1 MPFSFGFLTH
11 LFVKSYFCLLT
22 GILKTIKFY
31 ALFSFFGII
40 PTIQKENEVFT
51 LSKKELHYW
60 LLQTLLIV
68 TIIFVSTKISFL
80 FKPISIFFTTLFFPI
95 LITGF
100 LFFLLNPIVN
110 FLQRQKV
117 PRILAILIIYI
128 VFAGILIVV
137 IGSLV
142 PTITKQVTAL
152 ANELP
157 NYADKTL
164 QYFDKLA
171 QSSELRWMMAEQE
184 ELMETAKQRLL
195 EYANSLP
202 DRITGGIASIL
213 NVIANIAVIL
223 VTVPFLL
230 FYMFK
235 DGHDFPKAI
244 SKFIPAEYREEGLTV
259 LKDTGET
266 LSAYIH
272 GQVIVASAVGTLSF
286 IGYLIIDLPFALV
299 LALVVAFTNIIPYVG
314 PLIGGAPAVI
324 VGLFDSPSKALLVLI
339 VLVIAQQLEGNVLS
353 PLILGKS
360 LDTHP
365 ATIIILL
372 LAAGNLAGILGM
384 VLAVPA
390 YAVSKTIVLNII
402 RFLRARK
409 VATIKAET

>member
-1 MPFSFGFLTH
+1 M
-11 LFVKSYFCLLT
+11 
-22 GILKTIKFY
+22 
-31 ALFSFFGII
+31 A
-40 PTIQKENEVFT
+40 
-51 LSKKELHYW
+51 KKEVQYW
-60 LLQTLLIV
+60 LLQILLIL

-80 FKPISIFFTTLFFPI
+80 FIPISIFFTTLFFPI

-100 LFFLLNPIVN
+100 LYFLLNPIVN
-110 FLQRQKV
+110 FLQRQRV
-117 PRILAILIIYI
+117 PRILAILIIYV
-128 VFAGILIVV
+128 VFAGLLVFLI
-137 IGSLV
+137 GNFV
-142 PTITKQVTAL
+142 PTITKQFTAL

-157 NYADKTL
+157 AYADKTL

-171 QSSELRWMMAEQE
+171 QSTELKWMMDEQK
-184 ELMETAKQRLL
+184 ELMETVEQHLL
-195 EYANSLP
+195 EFANSLP

-213 NVIANIAVIL
+213 GVIANIAVIL

-235 DGHDFPKAI
+235 DGQKFPRAI
-244 SKFIPAEYREEGLTV
+244 ANFIPAEYREEGLTI
-259 LKDTGET
+259 LKDTGGT

-272 GQVIVASAVGTLSF
+272 GQVIVALAVGTLSF

-314 PLIGGAPAVI
+314 PFIGGAPAVI
-324 VGLFDSPSKALLVLI
+324 VGLFDSPSKALLVLV

-372 LAAGNLAGILGM
+372 LAAGNLAGVLGM
-384 VLAVPA
+384 VLAVPT
-390 YAVSKTIVLNII
+390 YAVGKTIVLNIMK
-402 RFLRARK
+402 FLRARK
-409 VATIKAET
+409 MATIKAET